1 MSIIEKAMRKLNG
14 GRAQPR
20 PLATTAAPKVVEHP
34 ASQKISQQTDSS
46 TEDHPPPPI
55 AQQPAPGER
64 PARARRIA
72 RLRVADVVVN
82 TELTAQI
89 AEEFRRIKRPLLANA
104 YGKGAMQVDRGNLI
118 MVTSSVP
125 GEGKSRTSL
134 NVAHS
139 IALEPDHTVLLI
151 DADVAK
157 AQISRM
163 YGLDKERGLTN
174 LLTEGLHPEELIW
187 QTESARVNVLPVG
200 GRHSQST
207 ELLNS
212 AKMEQCV
219 DWLVKQDPNR
229 LIIFDAPPVLA
240 TNEPQVLVRL
250 VGQIVLVV
258 EAGRTP
264 QHVVKEAVAALD
276 PAKAIGLVLNKSQ
289 YSVGGDYYGHYYG
302 GYYGYD
308 RGPSNQ
314 GSGKGARK

>member
-1 MSIIEKAMRKLNG
+1 MSIIEKAMQKLNG

-20 PLATTAAPKVVEHP
+20 RRATAAPPKVVEHP
-34 ASQKISQQTDSS
+34 ASQKLAEQPNVP
-46 TEDHPPPPI
+46 TEVPRPPMSP
-55 AQQPAPGER
+55 QPTSVEKHTR
-64 PARARRIA
+64 PSRIA
-72 RLRVADVVVN
+72 RLRETDIAASQQ
-82 TELTAQI
+82 LTPQI

-104 YGKGAMQVDRGNLI
+104 FGKGALQVDRGNLI

-125 GEGKSRTSL
+125 GEGKSRTSINL
-134 NVAHS
+134 TYS

-163 YGLDKERGLTN
+163 YGLEREHGLTN
-174 LLTEGLHPEELIW
+174 ILSQHLNPEELIW
-187 QTESARVNVLPVG
+187 ATDIPDVSVLPVG
-200 GRHSQST
+200 SRHSQST

-212 AKMEQCV
+212 SEMEQ
-219 DWLVKQDPNR
+219 LIAQLAEQDPKR
-229 LIIFDAPPVLA
+229 LVILDSPPVLA
-240 TNEPQVLVRL
+240 TNEPQVMVRM

-289 YSVGGDYYGHYYG
+289 YSIGGDYYGHYYG
-302 GYYGYD
+302 AYYGY
-308 RGPSNQ
+308 GGESGNE
-314 GSGKGARK
+314 GSREGAGK

>member
-14 GRAQPR
+14 GRQQPR
-20 PLATTAAPKVVEHP
+20 RPTTKVATPKVVSYP
-34 ASQKISQQTDSS
+34 ASSKP
-46 TEDHPPPPI
+46 TEQSNDPAALPQLAPPVSPTQPPANI
-55 AQQPAPGER
+55 
-64 PARARRIA
+64 RRVA
-72 RLRVADVVVN
+72 RLRINNVAASE
-82 TELTAQI
+82 TLTPRL

-104 YGKGAMQVDRGNLI
+104 YGKGALQVDRGNLI

-125 GEGKSRTSL
+125 GEGKSTTSVDL
-134 NVAHS
+134 TYS

-163 YGLDKERGLTN
+163 FRLEKEPGLTN
-174 LLTEGLHPEELIW
+174 ILSQHLQPDELIW
-187 QTESARVNVLPVG
+187 RTNSTRVSVLPVG
-200 GRHSQST
+200 SRHSQST

-212 AKMEQCV
+212 EQMEQLV
-219 DWLVKQDPNR
+219 AWLAGQDPNR
-229 LIIFDAPPVLA
+229 VIIIDAPPLLA
-240 TNEPQVLVRL
+240 TNEPQVLTRL

-264 QHVVKEAVAALD
+264 QHVVKEAIAALD

-302 GYYGYD
+302 GYYGY
-308 RGPSNQ
+308 GGESSNE
-314 GSGKGARK
+314 GSKKGAGK